1 MTVAV
6 AVLGVLLAVALL
18 FLVALLRSHAEIL
31 RRLAAI
37 ESAWDAGIAVGAGG
51 ARRTDPRKLDS
62 ARAVGPATDISGQTL
77 SGDALKVS
85 LGPGAP
91 DTLLAFMGTGCHAC
105 APLWDALHDSAVPTP
120 GGARLVVVTK
130 GPERERLARLLEIAP
145 AGVEVVMSTQAWSD
159 FEIASTPHFVLVRDG
174 GIAGRGSATSWE
186 QITGFL
192 SDADADDRVH
202 EARAGIGTDP
212 RAAAGIDPRAAI
224 GTEARA
230 ARAERALADS
240 GIGPE
245 HPSLYPSRLAGG
257 PVSDPTASAHHG
269 PEDGG
274 HTEGSAID

>member
-37 ESAWDAGIAVGAGG
+37 ESAWDAGIAAGPG
-51 ARRTDPRKLDS
+51 DARATDPRQFDA
-62 ARAVGPATDISGQTL
+62 ARAAGPATDISGQTL

-105 APLWDALHDSAVPTP
+105 APLWDALHGDAVPTP

-145 AGVEVVMSTQAWSD
+145 AEAEVVMSTAAWSD
-159 FEIASTPHFVLVRDG
+159 FGIPSTPHFVLVRDG
-174 GIAGRGSATSWE
+174 RIAGRGSATSWE

-192 SDADADDRVH
+192 SDADDDARIH
-202 EARAGIGTDP
+202 EARAGLGTN
-212 RAAAGIDPRAAI
+212 
-224 GTEARA
+224 ARA
-230 ARAERALADS
+230 ARAERALADA

-245 HPSLYPSRLAGG
+245 HPSLYPSRL
-257 PVSDPTASAHHG
+257 TA
-269 PEDGG
+269 PG
-274 HTEGSAID
+274 HLGSAADGNHLEEPDLD

>member
-31 RRLAAI
+31 RRLAAL
-37 ESAWDAGIAVGAGG
+37 ESAWDAGIAVGAGD
-51 ARRTDPRKLDS
+51 ARRADPRHLDPE
-62 ARAVGPATDISGQTL
+62 RAGGPAADISGQTL
-77 SGDALKVS
+77 AGDALKVS
-85 LGPGAP
+85 LRAGAP

-105 APLWDALHDSAVPTP
+105 APLWDELREDSVPTP

-145 AGVEVVMSTQAWSD
+145 DGVEVVMSTEAWSD
-159 FEIASTPHFVLVRDG
+159 FAITSTPHFVLVRDG
-174 GIAGRGSATSWE
+174 HIAGRGSATSWE

-192 SDADADDRVH
+192 SDADADARVY
-202 EARAGIGTDP
+202 EARG
-212 RAAAGIDPRAAI
+212 RL

-230 ARAERALADS
+230 ARAERALADA

-245 HPSLYPSRLAGG
+245 HPSLYPSRDRSEA
-257 PVSDPTASAHHG
+257 SDL
-269 PEDGG
+269 E
-274 HTEGSAID
+274 